1 MSQTL
6 SRKDLHHNPFHQHTR
21 GSDSHSGE
29 RRELHLMKKL
39 HTNIHMLHDS
49 PSLTPWH
56 LKDNR
61 KSIKLSS
68 RVADGEKFFS
78 LSKLNYYSTAGL
90 KTVRY
95 SCFLTTLRK
104 ILGENFNQI
113 LKGMVNYFNLDIPWF
128 FSFYGES
135 ILLSWIS
142 FYLEL
147 QWPFL

>member
-1 MSQTL
+1 MSQIL
-6 SRKDLHHNPFHQHTR
+6 SRQDLHHNPFHQHTQ
-21 GSDSHSGE
+21 GSHSHSGE
-29 RRELHLMKKL
+29 PRELRLMKKL
-39 HTNIHMLHDS
+39 HTNIRMLHDS
-49 PSLTPWH
+49 PSLTEWH

-68 RVADGEKFFS
+68 RVADGEKFSS

-90 KTVRY
+90 KAVRY

-104 ILGENFNQI
+104 ILGVNFNQI
-113 LKGMVNYFNLDIPWF
+113 LKGMVNYFNLDIPQF
-128 FSFYGES
+128 FFF
-135 ILLSWIS
+135 LWWIYPFKLNL